1 MYWIIAILKP
11 GFDTVDMEETLNKE
25 KPEVR
30 LRAFR
35 AIDEPDTC
43 ARFIEGHTHVLTSI
57 GVTKVSY
64 SKNEWTKNPG
74 AFVMVVESMD
84 GKRVYGGARVH
95 VAGGSEPL
103 PIEMATGAM
112 DPGIFDLVYTFAQK
126 GTGELCSL
134 WNSRE
139 IAGYG
144 IGSIFLIRTAA
155 AIAYQVG
162 LKSLFALCAPY
173 TIKPVECVGM
183 GLENSIGKEGTFYYP
198 KLDLVATTMLL
209 KDVETL
215 TKAHEE
221 DKIAIFKIRDQWNTV
236 RVEELRRKEI
246 KIHYEVKI
254 PGLDKWDLQATI
266 NNAKRNYLNHL
277 VNEKDISFL

>member
-1 MYWIIAILKP
+1 
-11 GFDTVDMEETLNKE
+11 MEETLNKE

-84 GKRVYGGARVH
+84 GKKVYGGARVH

-112 DPGIFDLVYTFAQK
+112 DPGIFDLVYSFAQN
-126 GTGELCSL
+126 GTGELCGL

-144 IGSIFLIRTAA
+144 IGSIFLIRTTV
-155 AIAYQVG
+155 AIAYQIG
-162 LKSLFALCAPY
+162 IQSLFALCAPY
-173 TIKPVECVGM
+173 TITPGQAVGM
-183 GLENSIGKEGTFYYP
+183 ELENSIGINGTFYYP

-209 KDVETL
+209 KDVPVL
-215 TKAHEE
+215 SKAHEE
-221 DKIAIFKIRDQWNTV
+221 DKLAIFEIRENLNVT
-236 RVEELRRKEI
+236 RNEILRKKEI
-246 KIHYEVKI
+246 TIHYQIQIQNLEN
-254 PGLDKWDLQATI
+254 WDLDTTI
-266 NNAKRNYLNHL
+266 ANAKKTFLKSKEKVNHP
-277 VNEKDISFL
+277 DII